1 MRGFPLLSD
10 NALSLRKVDKYG
22 RPAANKVL
30 SQAIDEIEVWY
41 WEAVVNVSTADHIK
55 LYPVYTGISM
65 YASDA
70 VEYRWFISDSKK

>member
-1 MRGFPLLSD
+1 MGGQLQIRLSE
-10 NALSLRKVDKYG
+10 
-22 RPAANKVL
+22 
-30 SQAIDEIEVWY
+30 AIDKLKCGI
-41 WEAVVNVSTADHIK
+41 VVNVSTADHIK

>member
-10 NALSLRKVDKYG
+10 SALSLRKVDKYG

-41 WEAVVNVSTADHIK
+41 WEAVVNVSTDDHIK
-55 LYPVYTGISM
+55 L
-65 YASDA
+65 
-70 VEYRWFISDSKK
+70 